1 MIKSVWCIQ
10 KIDNIE
16 IKINYKADEII
27 AEFFQSLLSRYEIG
41 LETSVKGNDMVF
53 DCIHFLYYIYYKKY
67 LS

>member
-53 DCIHFLYYIYYKKY
+53 DCIHLLYYIYHKKY